1 MFDSFTLLGDS
12 VVWARLVLFEC
23 VAFSNR
29 VVVLYC
35 VTCGYCVVV
44 FKTEEL
50 TFKYVVFL
58 CVVVILSVP
67 LTSVTLGIA
76 KSVLFSMRVVTL

>member
-1 MFDSFTLLGDS
+1 MFNSFTLLGDS
-12 VVWARLVLFEC
+12 VVLARLVLFEC

-29 VVVLYC
+29 LVVLYC
-35 VTCGYCVVV
+35 VTCGNCVVV

-58 CVVVILSVP
+58 WFVVILSVP
-67 LTSVTLGIA
+67 LTSVTLGID
-76 KSVLFSMRVVTL
+76 KSVLFSIRDVTM